1 MSCSNQ
7 KLLSLESHFLAN
19 SIRVFQDAACS
30 IEALLTMEDSSL
42 SAEERMQAV
51 EELRTM
57 IRFETVSHEGPSNG
71 R

>member
-1 MSCSNQ
+1 MA
-7 KLLSLESHFLAN
+7 LRAMAGSLTS
-19 SIRVFQDAACS
+19 
-30 IEALLTMEDSSL
+30 EDQ
-42 SAEERMQAV
+42 AHAV